1 MVDAGSTKNGNGS
14 SDLTEMA
21 ALRSKFAPHLD
32 RKTVRRAGPAEDGPN
47 ASFQKTEFFNG
58 IDRKRTL
65 AAPM

>member
-1 MVDAGSTKNGNGS
+1 
-14 SDLTEMA
+14 MA